1 MIDEKENLATA
12 TLAGGCFWCLEAVF
26 EQFAGVDRVESGY
39 TGGTL
44 PDPTYEDVCSGE
56 SGHAEVVRIRFDPAR
71 ISYEQLLDVFFSIH
85 DPTTPNRQGHDL
97 GSQYRSAI
105 FTHDDAQHRTALAKI
120 AEVEKTGEWGAP
132 VVTEVV
138 PAGVFYPAEG
148 FHQGYFRTNP
158 AQGYCAFVV
167 APKVREARRRFTSW
181 LNPSAR

>member
-26 EQFAGVDRVESGY
+26 EQFVGVARVESGY

-85 DPTTPNRQGHDL
+85 DSTTPNRQGHDV

-120 AEVEKTGEWGAP
+120 AEVETAGEWGAP

-148 FHQGYFRTNP
+148 IHQGYFRTNP

-181 LNPSAR
+181 LNPSAQ